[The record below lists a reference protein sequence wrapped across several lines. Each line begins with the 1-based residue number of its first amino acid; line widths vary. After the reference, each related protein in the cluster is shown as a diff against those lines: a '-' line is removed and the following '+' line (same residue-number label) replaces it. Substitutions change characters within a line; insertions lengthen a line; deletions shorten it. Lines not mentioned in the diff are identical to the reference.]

1 MSSRAFGKRRI
12 LHAQFILRQCRH
24 TAATISALIGENQIV
39 VNSTQNWEAQMS
51 TAKAER
57 YARRARNCDTVED
70 VGDYMKRAV
79 DELVEAIR
87 DLEARVKRLESKVR

>member
-1 MSSRAFGKRRI
+1 
-12 LHAQFILRQCRH
+12 
-24 TAATISALIGENQIV
+24 
-39 VNSTQNWEAQMS
+39 MS

-57 YARRARNCDTVED
+57 YARQAKNCDTVED

-79 DELVEAIR
+79 DEPVEAIR

>member
-1 MSSRAFGKRRI
+1 
-12 LHAQFILRQCRH
+12 
-24 TAATISALIGENQIV
+24 
-39 VNSTQNWEAQMS
+39 MS

-57 YARRARNCDTVED
+57 YARQARTCDTVED